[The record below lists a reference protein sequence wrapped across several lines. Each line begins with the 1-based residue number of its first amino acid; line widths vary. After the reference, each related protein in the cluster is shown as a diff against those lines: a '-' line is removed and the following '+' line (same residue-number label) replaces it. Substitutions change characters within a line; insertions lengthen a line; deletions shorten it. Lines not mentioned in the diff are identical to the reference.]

1 MSRSNTRSRRAQWKA
16 APVQLVTCANPACRA
31 QHLPH
36 TVCPECGQY
45 GPRGERRQVF
55 DLDV

>member
-1 MSRSNTRSRRAQWKA
+1 LSRSNTHSRRAQWKTTA
-16 APVQLVTCANPACRA
+16 VTLVTCANPACRA

-45 GPRGERRQVF
+45 GPRGERRQV
-55 DLDV
+55 LDV